1 VSDPQ
6 HRTEAIYQVA
16 FIVDDLESAAL
27 SWGRR
32 GAGPFY
38 RFDDF
43 RFSEMLYPRGAE
55 SPTLSILLGYSG
67 DTMLE
72 LIRVQGDPLGLFD
85 AVPAPSPAP
94 HHLAMLV
101 EDIDG
106 YLERQGCREQ
116 LAMHGLFPTGTPIA
130 MLDTRRELGL
140 LTELVTLDDS
150 VREMI
155 ATMRREA
162 AEFDGERLVRSFQ

>member
-1 VSDPQ
+1 VNDTQ
-6 HRTEAIYQVA
+6 HRTETIYQVA
-16 FIVDDLESAAL
+16 FIVDDLEDAAL
-27 SWGRR
+27 AWGRR

-43 RFSEMLYPRGAE
+43 RFSEMLYPRGAA

-72 LIRVQGDPLGLFD
+72 LIRVQEDPLGLFD
-85 AVPAPSPAP
+85 AVPAPAP

-106 YLERQGCREQ
+106 YLEKQGCREQ

-155 ATMRREA
+155 ATMRTEA
-162 AEFDGERLVRSFQ
+162 ADFDGERLVRSFQ